1 MSATETGAAQETT
14 TTADPL
20 LYHHFDD
27 LEQQNDTSILGMW
40 AFLATEV
47 MFFGGLFVAYAL
59 FRHQHWTA
67 FVEASRF
74 QNVMLGAVNT
84 SVLLTSSLTMAMA
97 VRSSHLNQ
105 RKPVVWYLI
114 ATMVLGSAFLGIKGY
129 EYHAHYEE
137 HLAPG
142 VNWDW
147 EKAKTHGERSDYT
160 EPPKASP
167 LAGAN
172 GTRYVS
178 DPSIGEK
185 AKLYYFLYFFMTG
198 LHAFHMVIGL
208 IAVGLI
214 AYLAQKNWVSGCGA
228 THIEVTGLYWHFID
242 VIWVFLYPLLY
253 LIEPGRS

>member
-1 MSATETGAAQETT
+1 MSATEAEAAQETT
-14 TTADPL
+14 ATDPL
-20 LYHHFDD
+20 LYDHFDD
-27 LEQQNDTSILGMW
+27 LEQQNETSLLGMW

-59 FRHQHWTA
+59 FRHWHWEA

-74 QNVMLGAVNT
+74 QMVMVGAVNT

-97 VRSSHLNQ
+97 VHSSHLNQ
-105 RKPVVWYLI
+105 RQPVVWYLI
-114 ATMVLGSAFLGIKGY
+114 ATMALGATFLGIKAY
-129 EYHAHYEE
+129 EYRAHYEE
-137 HLAPG
+137 CLAPG

-147 EKAKTHGERSDYT
+147 EKAKSHGEKSDST

-172 GTRYVS
+172 SAKKHIT
-178 DPSIGEK
+178 DPSIGDK

-198 LHAFHMVIGL
+198 LHAFHMVVGL
-208 IAVGLI
+208 VAVGI
-214 AYLAQKNWVSGCGA
+214 VACLAQKNWISGCGA

-242 VIWVFLYPLLY
+242 IVWVFLYPLLY